1 MGEVMYMKLFLSTD
15 FEGTS
20 GIVAWE
26 QIIEGNAEYE
36 QGRKLL
42 TNEVNAVISGAL
54 EAGATEFVVNDA
66 HHYMRNLHPQDLK
79 GQATLITGKHKPLY
93 MMEGLDA
100 SFDGVCFVSYHGSIG
115 AERAI
120 LSHTYNPGAVWEAR
134 INGEVVGESGI
145 NALVAAHYGAPII
158 FVSGDEVTAQEA
170 QVVAP
175 NAEKVV
181 VKHSLG
187 RFAAAHI
194 HPTVA
199 CELLREGAARAVR
212 DVKKMRPPEFR
223 QPVSLEITFLV
234 ADMAEMAQW
243 VRGVERVAPRTVK
256 LVNDNLLDLY
266 LMFVTVITLTRALVD
281 R

>member
-1 MGEVMYMKLFLSTD
+1 MKLFLSTD

-42 TNEVNAVISGAL
+42 TNEVNAVITGAL
-54 EAGATEFVVNDA
+54 EAGETEFVVNDA
-66 HHYMRNLHPQDLK
+66 HHYMRNLHPQDLDGK
-79 GQATLITGKHKPLY
+79 ATLITGKHKPLY

-120 LSHTYNPGAVWEAR
+120 LSHTYNPGAVWEVR

-145 NALVAAHYGAPII
+145 NALVAAHYGVPII
-158 FVSGDEVTAQEA
+158 FVSGDEATAQEA

-181 VKHSLG
+181 VKQSLG

-212 DVKKMRPPEFR
+212 DMHKMRPPEFTM
-223 QPVSLEITFLV
+223 PVSLEITFLV

-243 VRGVERVAPRTVK
+243 VRGVERVAPRTVR
-256 LVNDNLLDLY
+256 LMNESLLDLY
-266 LMFVTVITLTRALVD
+266 RMFVTVITLTRALVD